1 MNLIEQL
8 KEAGEDY
15 EYYPTTREM
24 VRCIY
29 DHRRR
34 KWSDDDTRYHVK
46 PFGSLLDIGCG
57 SCHLKLFID
66 EFNEAEQIQRNG
78 YVDRDN
84 CVGLGQYYVMEK
96 SKILIDRLPAE
107 AIVLGTDFNTNTLI
121 DKQVDTVFC
130 NPPYSQFE
138 DWATRIITESV
149 CKDIYLIIPQRW
161 QQSEKIQAAIGK
173 LERRYLRWAGKE
185 EEVVEVIGS
194 FDFHDAERSARAK
207 VDIVHIDKSH
217 TREDSGFSQYFEE
230 VFGTPTRSEQFNFES
245 EEYRQKLKHELITG
259 RNKIEILC
267 VGYDEAQRVLF
278 RHFKAICELD
288 ADILENLGI
297 RQENVKSALRKKCKG
312 LKALYWRLA
321 FNCLDAITERL
332 TSTSRAKMMGDF
344 GKLLTVDFS
353 ADNVYALVI
362 WVIKHANAYYKS
374 QMVDLFK
381 GLSNPESV
389 RNYKSNERVFQRNR
403 WGYLDRNHDRYTLDY
418 RIICP
423 KTSLPSERDYYG
435 LRPTVEDLLRVKIA
449 DILTVAR
456 NLGFPIG
463 GIYYPDSY
471 GAKGHAVLA
480 DTTELCEFKLYQNGN
495 VHIKF
500 NKDFMRALNVEVS
513 RELGWIQT
521 KEDIAREFPDEMA
534 KDAEQYFERTHQFS
548 MTSFPALMNSES

>member
-29 DHRRR
+29 DHRRS
-34 KWSDDDTRYHVK
+34 KWRDDDTRYHVK
-46 PFGSLLDIGCG
+46 PFGDLLDIGCG
-57 SCHLKLFID
+57 SCHFKRFID
-66 EFNEAEQIQRNG
+66 EFNEAEAIPRNG

-96 SKILIDRLPAE
+96 SKILIDRLPAD
-107 AIVLGTDFNTNTLI
+107 AIVLGMDFDANTLI
-121 DKQVDTVFC
+121 DKQVETVFC
-130 NPPYSQFE
+130 NPPYKHFE
-138 DWATRIITESV
+138 DWAARIITESV
-149 CKDIYLIIPQRW
+149 CHDIYLIIPQRW
-161 QQSEKIQAAIGK
+161 QQSEKIQAAISK
-173 LERRYLRWAGKE
+173 LERRYLRWAQQE
-185 EEVVEVIGS
+185 AQVVEVIGS
-194 FDFHDAERSARAK
+194 FDFLDAERSARAK

-217 TREDSGFSQYFEE
+217 TREDSGFNHYFEE
-230 VFGTPTRSEQFNFES
+230 VFGKPTRSDEQNFES

-267 VGYDEAQRVLF
+267 AGYEETQRVLF

-297 RQENVKSALRKKCKG
+297 RQENVKSALRKKIKG
-312 LKALYWRLA
+312 LKALYWQLA
-321 FNCLDAITERL
+321 FDCLDAITTRL

-344 GKLLTVDFS
+344 DKLLTVDFS

-403 WGYLDRNHDRYTLDY
+403 WGYLDREHDRYTLDY
-418 RIICP
+418 RIICD
-423 KTSLPSERDYYG
+423 KHYLPSARDYYG
-435 LRPTVEDLLRVKIA
+435 LHPTVQDLLRVKIA
-449 DILTVAR
+449 DILTVAH
-456 NLGFPIG
+456 NLGFLVGNIL
-463 GIYYPDSY
+463 YPDGY
-471 GAKGHAVLA
+471 GQKGYAYMA
-480 DTTELCEFKLYQNGN
+480 DDTVLCEFKLYQNGN

-500 NKDFMRALNVEVS
+500 NKDFIRAMNVEVS

-534 KDAEQYFERTHQFS
+534 EGAEQYFERTHQFS
-548 MTSFPALMNSES
+548 MTSFPALMNTES